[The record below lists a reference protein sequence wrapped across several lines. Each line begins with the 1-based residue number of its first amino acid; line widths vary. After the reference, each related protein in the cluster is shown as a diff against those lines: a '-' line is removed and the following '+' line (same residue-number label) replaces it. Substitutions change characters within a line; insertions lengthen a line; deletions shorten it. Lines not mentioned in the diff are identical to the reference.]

1 MSIWTKI
8 KFYAEKKEQEQWIKK
23 YHCDQ
28 KCPKCNTWQGN
39 CNGWAEVINNHPTP
53 MNDKTKCGKCGQW
66 TTWFDFGMGF
76 VVADDIT
83 GEPLK

>member
-1 MSIWTKI
+1 MNMWTKI
-8 KFYAEKKEQEQWIKK
+8 KLYAEKKEREDWMNK
-23 YHCDQ
+23 HFCDQ
-28 KCPKCNTWQGN
+28 KCPHCDTWQAN
-39 CNGWAEVINNHPTP
+39 CGGWAEVINNFPTS

-76 VVADDIT
+76 AVADDET

>member
-8 KFYAEKKEQEQWIKK
+8 KLYAEKKEQEQWIKK

-28 KCPKCNTWQGN
+28 KFPKCNTWQGN
-39 CNGWAEVINNHPTP
+39 CNGWAEVVNNHPTP
-53 MNDKTKCGKCGQW
+53 MNDKTKCGKCSQW
-66 TTWFDFGMGF
+66 TTWFDVGMGF

-83 GEPLK
+83 GDPLK